1 MDSILGKTV
10 LAISQTLGIGTMETY
25 MLLGIVLLFTVYKII
40 DLA

>member
-25 MLLGIVLLFTVYKII
+25 LLIGVILLITVYKII

>member
-10 LAISQTLGIGTMETY
+10 MTISHTLGIGTMETY
-25 MLLGIVLLFTVYKII
+25 LLIGVILLFAVYKII